1 VQQAELEPLWVTY
14 DEARRLFGLSRT
26 TLWRLLRQDRI
37 RGARVGRS
45 VRLETQSIQNYLQ
58 KQAEN
63 FD

>member
-1 VQQAELEPLWVTY
+1 VQQVELEPLWVTY

-45 VRLETQSIQNYLQ
+45 VRLEAQSIQDYLQ
-58 KQAEN
+58 KQAEA

>member
-1 VQQAELEPLWVTY
+1 MQQAELEPLWVTY

>member
-1 VQQAELEPLWVTY
+1 VQKVELEPLWVTY

-45 VRLETQSIQNYLQ
+45 VRLEAQSIQDYLE